1 MGKEGSAMKQS
12 RIGIL
17 GATGAVGREM
27 LRVIEEY
34 ELPASELRLLA
45 SRRSAGESLPFRGG
59 ELRVEET
66 TEQSFA
72 GLDFVLGAVEA
83 EQSRRWAP
91 TIRAAGAVYIDNSS
105 AFRLDPAVPLVVPA
119 VNGEDAFAHRGIVA
133 NPNCST
139 VISLMAAAPIHR
151 LSPIESITASTYQA
165 VSGAGQAGLREL
177 EEQMRALAAGEKVR
191 AKVFPTQIA
200 LNVIPAIGAFTEN
213 GYTDEEMKLQNEGR
227 RILHTPELKVS
238 CTCVRVPVLR
248 SHSISLTLRT
258 RERVEPEAARE
269 AIRAFPGVCLAEDL
283 EGRDYPTPLDS
294 SGGDAVWVGRLRED
308 LTDPRGICLWCC
320 GDQLRKGAAANA
332 VQILK
337 LLAEAE

>member
-1 MGKEGSAMKQS
+1 MKQS
-12 RIGIL
+12 RIAIL

-34 ELPASELRLLA
+34 ELPVSELRLLA
-45 SRRSAGESLPFRGG
+45 SRRSAGEKLPFRGG
-59 ELRVEET
+59 ELPVEET

-72 GLDFVLGAVEA
+72 GLSYVLGAVEA

-91 TIRAAGAVYIDNSS
+91 AVRESGAVYIDNSS
-105 AFRLDPAVPLVVPA
+105 AFRLDPAVPLVVPE
-119 VNGEDAFAHRGIVA
+119 VNGEDAFSHSGVVA

-177 EEQMRALAAGEKVR
+177 EEQMRALAAGESVQ
-191 AKVFPTQIA
+191 AKAFPAQIA
-200 LNVIPAIGAFTEN
+200 LNVIPHIGADTPN

-227 RILHTPELKVS
+227 RILHAPALKVS

-258 RERVEPEAARE
+258 RERVELEAARE
-269 AIRAFPGVCLAEDL
+269 AIRAFPGVRLAEEL
-283 EGRDYPTPLDS
+283 SGRDYPTPLDS
-294 SGGDAVWVGRLRED
+294 SGGDAVWVGRLRRD
-308 LTDPRGICLWCC
+308 LCDERGISLWCC

-332 VQILK
+332 VQILR
-337 LLAEAE
+337 LLAESEE

>member
-1 MGKEGSAMKQS
+1 MKQS

-66 TEQSFA
+66 TERSFA

-91 TIRAAGAVYIDNSS
+91 AIRAAGAVYIDNSS
-105 AFRLDPAVPLVVPA
+105 AFRLDPAVPLVVPE
-119 VNGEDAFAHRGIVA
+119 VNGEDTFAHRGIVA

-165 VSGAGQAGLREL
+165 VSGAGQAGLAEL
-177 EEQMRALAAGEKVR
+177 EEQLRALAAGEVVR

-200 LNVIPAIGAFTEN
+200 LNLIPAIGAFTEN

-258 RERVEPEAARE
+258 RERVELQAARE
-269 AIRAFPGVCLAEDL
+269 AIRAFPGLRLAEDL

-294 SGGDAVWVGRLRED
+294 SGGDTVWVGRLRED

-332 VQILK
+332 VQILR
-337 LLAEAE
+337 LLAEQE